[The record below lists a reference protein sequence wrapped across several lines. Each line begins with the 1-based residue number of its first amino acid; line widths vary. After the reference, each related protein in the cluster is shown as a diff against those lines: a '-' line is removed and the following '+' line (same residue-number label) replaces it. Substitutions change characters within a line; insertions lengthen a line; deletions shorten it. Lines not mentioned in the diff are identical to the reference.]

1 LADQKNNIVKF
12 SIDSVNQELALS
24 VEAQDVGSGRELMQA
39 QISGED
45 IEIAFNIKYLI
56 DGLKRFNLR
65 KSNATEYSNKPSD
78 FDTTR

>member
-12 SIDSVNQELALS
+12 TEELALS
-24 VEAQDVGSGRELMQA
+24 VMLGGRELMQA

-56 DGLKRFNLR
+56 DGLKALQL